1 MIYEYIVFKYD
12 HTRFRYCNLGP
23 NDFQIGVGFI
33 SFVRQGLFASQFF
46 IDILFSLDPIL
57 AYEVSS
63 FTNSC
68 LISSPLS
75 FIYVLCFFHLSHA
88 KIPDLSLSSYP
99 LFRPVKIFSF
109 LDTLAITI
117 LSGIIPVSLLFKFAF
132 SFAFFSRP
140 LFSIAAASL
149 FI

>member
-1 MIYEYIVFKYD
+1 MNTFSLSMIIRVSG
-12 HTRFRYCNLGP
+12 TATWVP
-23 NDFQIGVGFI
+23 MI
-33 SFVRQGLFASQFF
+33 SKLVLGLFRLSGRV
-46 IDILFSLDPIL
+46 FSLLSSSLTFSFLWTPIL
-57 AYEVSS
+57 DYEVSS
-63 FTNSC
+63 FTNSG
-68 LISSPLS
+68 LNSSPLS
-75 FIYVLCFFHLSHA
+75 FIYVLCFSHLSHA
-88 KIPDLSLSSYP
+88 EIPDLSLSSYP